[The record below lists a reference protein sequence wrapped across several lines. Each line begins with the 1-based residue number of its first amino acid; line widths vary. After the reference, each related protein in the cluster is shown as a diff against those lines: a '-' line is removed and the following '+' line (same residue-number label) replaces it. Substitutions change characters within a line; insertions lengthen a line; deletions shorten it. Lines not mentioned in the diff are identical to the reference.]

1 MCPMMYGFYPI
12 YLSEQLRRQVP
23 LTTPI
28 LPMKTEKQRHEITC
42 PRLPVRNNANG
53 IGNTTSCEIG
63 CLTIW
68 SRGLTQNFQSRQP
81 LQKDIPPSPP
91 PDLPEAV
98 PISGE
103 IRWGDQF
110 APHRSTEAIIR
121 EGSEFMD
128 HWEVQIESS
137 EDAAGA

>member
-1 MCPMMYGFYPI
+1 MFSLFGAGGSH
-12 YLSEQLRRQVP
+12 SEFS
-23 LTTPI
+23 
-28 LPMKTEKQRHEITC
+28 KQAAPAERH
-42 PRLPVRNNANG
+42 
-53 IGNTTSCEIG
+53 
-63 CLTIW
+63 
-68 SRGLTQNFQSRQP
+68 
-81 LQKDIPPSPP
+81 PSLPP

-110 APHRSTEAIIR
+110 APYRSTEAIIR